1 MPTINPKTVGDPK
14 IDASIFDIYRIL
26 NWLRSEVE
34 KVSKKITGII
44 NQGVSSAILDHAL
57 LNNLN
62 STNYSHLTAADKTDL
77 TDGGT
82 TTLHSHAADHA
93 AATVADTSTVDMS
106 ISGQQISAVT
116 IGLTGTIT
124 FASN

>member
-1 MPTINPKTVGDPK
+1 MPTLNPKTVGDPK

-34 KVSKKITGII
+34 KVSKKITTII
-44 NQGVSSAILDHAL
+44 SPGTLDHAL

-62 STNYSHLTAADKTDL
+62 STSYSHLTAADKTDL

-106 ISGQQISAVT
+106 IAGQQISAVT
-116 IGLTGTIT
+116 IGLSSTVIFEG
-124 FASN
+124 